1 MSWSRICSVFSV
13 LVIIFG
19 MVTFDDTI
27 AGEKEKIKSTGTSVN
42 VKFNKID
49 IGNED
54 GHAVAVYEN
63 KLLWIDEMNGEKVT
77 GISRGTMDF
86 NYKAGKGIV
95 RGYSETKM
103 PNGDT
108 VFSSYEGKMVGK
120 GQTKGTFTYIG
131 GTGKYEGCTG
141 GGTWES
147 QSLAQGVSHIKA
159 EGERIYP

>member
-1 MSWSRICSVFSV
+1 MSWSRICSLFTA
-13 LVIIFG
+13 LTIIFG
-19 MVTFDDTI
+19 MSTIDNTI
-27 AGEKEKIKSTGTSVN
+27 AGEKEKVKATGTSIN

-54 GHAVAVYEN
+54 GHAIAVYEN
-63 KLLWIDEMNGEKVT
+63 KLLWISEKDGGKAT
-77 GISRGTMDF
+77 AISRGTMDF
-86 NYKAGKGIV
+86 NYKAGNGIM
-95 RGYSETKM
+95 RGYSEMKM
-103 PNGDT
+103 PDGDT

-120 GQTKGTFTYIG
+120 GKVKGTYTYIG

-147 QSLAQGVSHIKA
+147 QSLARGVSHVVA